1 MHIGKVCLKFKV
13 AVVVVVVGD
22 FICVVAYMSI
32 LIRHLLSFGE
42 AYRERGPLNQ
52 RGRDTPPLA
61 EVYGSTHT
69 LQKCAS
75 RAGLT
80 KRIVRAHKTYYL
92 SICHEVKQVWEMD
105 MTKFCVCIYSLWNF

>member
-1 MHIGKVCLKFKV
+1 MHIGKVCLKIKV
-13 AVVVVVVGD
+13 IVVVGVGD

-32 LIRHLLSFGE
+32 LIRPLLSFGE

-80 KRIVRAHKTYYL
+80 KRIVRAHKTYSL

-105 MTKFCVCIYSLWNF
+105 ICFVYVFVEVMCL

>member
-1 MHIGKVCLKFKV
+1 MHIGRVCLKFKV
-13 AVVVVVVGD
+13 IVVVGD

-32 LIRHLLSFGE
+32 LIRPLLSFGE

-80 KRIVRAHKTYYL
+80 KRIVRAHKTYSL

-105 MTKFCVCIYSLWNF
+105 ICFVYVFVEVMCL

>member
-13 AVVVVVVGD
+13 AVVVGD

-32 LIRHLLSFGE
+32 LIRPLLSFGE

-80 KRIVRAHKTYYL
+80 KRIVRAHKTYSL
-92 SICHEVKQVWEMD
+92 SICHEVKQVREMD
-105 MTKFCVCIYSLWNF
+105 ICFVYVFVEVMCL